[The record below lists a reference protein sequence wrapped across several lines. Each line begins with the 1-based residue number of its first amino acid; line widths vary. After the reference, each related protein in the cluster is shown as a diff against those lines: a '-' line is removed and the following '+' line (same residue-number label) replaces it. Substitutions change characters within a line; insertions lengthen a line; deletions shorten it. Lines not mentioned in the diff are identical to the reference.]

1 MVGQGYVDQRYKR
14 VKEYD
19 TPVSQMTERSV
30 VKLPEV
36 EDVRYSEVVTINV
49 AMLFCDIKGYTK
61 LVTEAS
67 DPKTVARIMTI
78 YVTEMAAAIR
88 EHGGTILSIRGDGL
102 IGTFVDGDRNASTEA
117 VRCAV
122 TMNTILDYVV
132 NKQLKSFKQEPLE
145 CHWGADSG
153 RIRITRAG
161 LYRDKMNDLVYI
173 GNAINHASKFSVLA
187 KGNQITIS
195 EKLYNRL
202 NDFNKNPNEGWSWI
216 RQYDRN
222 YGNYYSKELNHWSGT
237 QEPD

>member
-1 MVGQGYVDQRYKR
+1 MVGQGFVDQRYKR

-19 TPVSQMTERSV
+19 TPVSQMTERPV
-30 VKLPEV
+30 TKLPAV
-36 EDVRYSEVVTINV
+36 ENVKYKEVVTINV

-132 NKQLKSFKQEPLE
+132 NKQLKSFKQESLV

-153 RIRITRAG
+153 RIKITRAG
-161 LYRDKMNDLVYI
+161 LYRENMNDLVYI
-173 GNAINHASKFSVLA
+173 GDAINHASKFSVLA
-187 KGNQITIS
+187 QGNQIAIS
-195 EKLYNRL
+195 EKMHNRI
-202 NDFNKNPNEGWSWI
+202 DNEFKKSDSPWEWTPERDTVLG
-216 RQYDRN
+216 
-222 YGNYYSKELNHWSGT
+222 
-237 QEPD
+237 